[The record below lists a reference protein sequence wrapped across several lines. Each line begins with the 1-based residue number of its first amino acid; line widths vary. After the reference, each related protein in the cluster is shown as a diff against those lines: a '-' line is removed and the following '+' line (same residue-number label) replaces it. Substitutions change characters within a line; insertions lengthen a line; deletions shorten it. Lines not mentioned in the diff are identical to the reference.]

1 MSLQAWDC
9 GISCGRNAVAR
20 FVLLAV
26 RHRVE
31 DAVEIL
37 QNIHRHIE
45 DGLSPIEAALTARHE
60 DADNH
65 WRALSTGSN
74 AAFHGD
80 GL

>member
-9 GISCGRNAVAR
+9 GISRGRNAVAR

-31 DAVEIL
+31 DAVAIL

-60 DADNH
+60 GADDR
-65 WRALSTGSN
+65 WRPSRTGLKAPS
-74 AAFHGD
+74 HGD
-80 GL
+80 VL